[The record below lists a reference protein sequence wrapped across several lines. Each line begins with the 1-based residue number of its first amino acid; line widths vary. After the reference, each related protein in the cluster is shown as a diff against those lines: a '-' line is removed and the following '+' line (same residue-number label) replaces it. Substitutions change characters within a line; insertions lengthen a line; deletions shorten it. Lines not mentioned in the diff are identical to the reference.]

1 MATTQENGLQR
12 MSNDLFEH
20 ALSEVRNFNND
31 SALNYINEALQIQPS
46 NIKYISLKSEI
57 YLALGKSEK
66 AVDFLRTS
74 LTKFPSLTDLHL
86 DLAIALYNKGDYDD
100 SISEL
105 DLCRGKLDND
115 PDVHYFRG
123 LNFIK
128 KSKNDEAK
136 SEFNRALD
144 IDSTLAKPHFA
155 LYTVYMAEGNI
166 QKAMKEL
173 DLAIRFDPDNHNY
186 RSEKIE
192 ELKNQQKTEEAY
204 SELIKMVKACPNDAN
219 AYVYATQELASLG
232 AITEATNIAIEGSVK
247 WPTVPE
253 FHEIISDNF
262 LSMGYPDN
270 AMKQI
275 DQALE
280 LRPHDSQ
287 FLTKKLNIMISKKN
301 YTEAVEL
308 LDKELENDPKSLN
321 LKLLKAQVL
330 SYSDRIEEA
339 KVILTELLQSEKGD
353 LALYDSMLNALG
365 NINKKS
371 DYNDIVNDVCD
382 RILEIN
388 KDRTDVLTLKL
399 SVLINSGKYKESEEL
414 SRNILQ
420 EKGDGA
426 QEFRDFLIDSLILQE
441 KIDDAKGE
449 LEKTKPEDYNAYNI
463 VQDAVIKYL
472 QKDVSGGQARLDD
485 ITKKYN
491 KDVTCYTVKWFE
503 KVSEN
508 KKFDF
513 VSDMITYA
521 CGDKQKASKMESEA

>member
-12 MSNDLFEH
+12 MSNDLWEH
-20 ALSEVRNFNND
+20 AVSEVRNFNND
-31 SALNYINEALQIQPS
+31 SALKYIDEALQIQPS
-46 NIKYISLKSEI
+46 NLKYISLKSEI

-66 AVDFLRTS
+66 AVDFLRTC
-74 LTKFPSLTDLHL
+74 LEKFPSLTDLHL

-100 SISEL
+100 SILEL
-105 DLCRGKLDND
+105 NLCHGKLEND

-123 LNFIK
+123 LNFIE
-128 KSKNDEAK
+128 KNKNEDAK
-136 SEFNRALD
+136 SEFNKALN

-155 LYTVYMAEGNI
+155 LYSVYMSEGNV

-173 DLAIRFDPDNHNY
+173 DLAIRFDPDNHHY

-204 SELIKMVKACPNDAN
+204 SELIKMVKACPNDVD
-219 AYVYATQELASLG
+219 AYIYAARELASFG
-232 AITEATNIAIEGSVK
+232 AITDATNIAVEGSVK

-253 FHEIISDNF
+253 FHEVLSDNF
-262 LSMGYPDN
+262 LGMGYPDN

-280 LRPHDSQ
+280 LRPHSPEL
-287 FLTKKLNIMISKKN
+287 LTKKLNIMITKKN

-308 LDKELENDPKSLN
+308 LDHELETDPKSLN

-330 SYSDRIEEA
+330 SYSDKIEEA
-339 KVILTELLQSEKGD
+339 KALLAELLESGKGD
-353 LALYDSMLNALG
+353 LAMYDTMLNALG

-371 DYNDIVNDVCD
+371 DYNDIVIEVCD
-382 RILEIN
+382 RILEMN
-388 KDRTDVLTLKL
+388 KDRMDVLSLKL
-399 SVLINSGKYKESEEL
+399 SVLINSGKYKEAEDL
-414 SRNILQ
+414 SRNVLR
-420 EKGDGA
+420 EKEDNG

-441 KIDDAKGE
+441 RIDDAKAE
-449 LEKTKPEDYNAYNI
+449 LEKIKPEDYNAYNI
-463 VQDAVIKYL
+463 VQDSAIKYL

-503 KVSEN
+503 KASEN
-508 KKFDF
+508 KKFEF
-513 VSDMITYA
+513 ISDMITYA
-521 CGDKQKASKMESEA
+521 CGDKQQDSKTESKA